1 MTQRDGRGREVGVWP
16 QWAEKEIEANLGVE
30 IKAVRAYAAPTVS

>member
-1 MTQRDGRGREVGVWP
+1 MAGVWP
-16 QWAEKEIEANLGVE
+16 QWAEEEVETNLGVE